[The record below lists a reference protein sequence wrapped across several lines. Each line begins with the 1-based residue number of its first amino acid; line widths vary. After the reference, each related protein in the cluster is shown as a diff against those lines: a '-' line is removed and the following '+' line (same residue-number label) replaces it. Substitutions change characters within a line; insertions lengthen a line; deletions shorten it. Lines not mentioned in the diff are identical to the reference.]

1 MSDVIQI
8 EKDGKVAHVR
18 LNRPEAL
25 NASNPELHRALA
37 ELWGPL
43 SADDSI
49 HAIVLSG
56 NGRAFCAGGDMDVIV
71 AMHEDQAL
79 RDTTFDEAGRIVRGM
94 VACPVPIVA
103 AVQGA
108 AVGLGCSL
116 ASLSDIVV
124 MEESATLADPHVSI
138 GLVAGDGGAVVWPLL
153 MSLQQAKYYL
163 LSGERIPAAKAK
175 ELGLATE
182 VVPDGTAL
190 ARASEM
196 AERFATQHR
205 QALVDT
211 KRALNRHLERAVD
224 NVLDFALAA
233 EARSSASPEHRAIV
247 QRMLDRAAEPRR

>member
-1 MSDVIQI
+1 VSDVIQV
-8 EKDGKVAHVR
+8 EKDGKIAHVR

-25 NASNPELHRALA
+25 NAANAQLHRGLA

-43 SADDSI
+43 SADDSL

-71 AMHEDQAL
+71 AMHEDTSV
-79 RDTTFDEAGRIVRGM
+79 RDRNIDEAGRIVRGM
-94 VACPVPIVA
+94 VACPLPIVTA
-103 AVQGA
+103 IQGSA
-108 AVGLGCSL
+108 IGLGCSL
-116 ASLSDIVV
+116 AALSDVVV
-124 MEESATLADPHVSI
+124 MEESATLADPHVSV

-163 LSGERIPAAKAK
+163 LSGERIPAAKAR

-182 VVPDGTAL
+182 VVADGAAL
-190 ARASEM
+190 ARATEI
-196 AERFATQHR
+196 AERFASQHR
-205 QALVDT
+205 QALIDT
-211 KRALNRHLERAVD
+211 KRALNRHLEQAVD

-247 QRMLDRAAEPRR
+247 QRMLDRAAQRRK